1 MAGQMRTR
9 AETKPPI
16 LERIIATLS
25 PKWAFDRQLFRSAL
39 SRNYDAGANDRFS
52 GNWMPVANATAEE
65 TAAPYRDR
73 IRGRARDLERNNDLV
88 IGALDTFDRNVVG
101 SGIRPQAAI
110 LKAGGDQNERLNE
123 QAEALWKHWAK
134 PGNCDT
140 TGQSTFYEL
149 ESLAMRR
156 KVTDG
161 EIFIRR
167 ITPKKEP
174 GKVPLLL
181 QMLEPDLLDTV
192 KTDNGK
198 NKVYGGVEVNEFGRP
213 VAYWFAKEKY
223 GESSRIPADQVLH
236 LFKKTRAIE
245 FRGVS
250 ELVPVIQRARHSGEA
265 IDAELLATRLAA
277 CFAGFIKT
285 GNPHRTSLG
294 RQETSSTG
302 DRLETIE
309 PGTLNYLSRD
319 EDVVFSSPGRPN
331 TSIADFVKMLD
342 RRAGA
347 AIGLSYEAMTRDLSK
362 GSYSSARQGYLEDR
376 RTYRRAQQY
385 LVDHLCQPV
394 WEWFIEAAYLA
405 GLLKIPNYY
414 ADPERF
420 TSARWLANG
429 WEWIDPMKEVQANEE
444 AIKSG
449 QLTLEETCGARGR
462 DWREVLEQR
471 QREQKYAA
479 ELGLVLDF
487 GSTASNNNGTGGG
500 DDDEEDGGNG
510 GNEGG
515 NGEEA

>member
-1 MAGQMRTR
+1 MAWQMRTR
-9 AETKPPI
+9 AEKPPI

-101 SGIRPQAAI
+101 SGIRPQASI

-123 QAEALWKHWAK
+123 QVEALWKHWAK

-156 KVTDG
+156 KSTDG

-192 KTDNGK
+192 KTDNGA

-223 GESSRIPADQVLH
+223 GESSRIPAEQILH

-250 ELVPVIQRARHSGEA
+250 ELVPVIQRAK
-265 IDAELLATRLAA
+265 I
-277 CFAGFIKT
+277 
-285 GNPHRTSLG
+285 G
-294 RQETSSTG
+294 RAS
-302 DRLETIE
+302 
-309 PGTLNYLSRD
+309 
-319 EDVVFSSPGRPN
+319 
-331 TSIADFVKMLD
+331 
-342 RRAGA
+342 
-347 AIGLSYEAMTRDLSK
+347 
-362 GSYSSARQGYLEDR
+362 
-376 RTYRRAQQY
+376 
-385 LVDHLCQPV
+385 
-394 WEWFIEAAYLA
+394 
-405 GLLKIPNYY
+405 
-414 ADPERF
+414 
-420 TSARWLANG
+420 
-429 WEWIDPMKEVQANEE
+429 
-444 AIKSG
+444 
-449 QLTLEETCGARGR
+449 
-462 DWREVLEQR
+462 WRERV
-471 QREQKYAA
+471 
-479 ELGLVLDF
+479 
-487 GSTASNNNGTGGG
+487 
-500 DDDEEDGGNG
+500 
-510 GNEGG
+510 
-515 NGEEA
+515 

>member
-1 MAGQMRTR
+1 MAGKMRTEKK
-9 AETKPPI
+9 AKVPV

-39 SRNYDAGANDRFS
+39 GRNYDAGSVDRIS
-52 GNWMPVANATAEE
+52 GSWMPVSNATAEE

-88 IGALDTFDRNVVG
+88 IGALDTLDRNVVG

-123 QAEALWKHWAK
+123 QAEALWKRWSK
-134 PGNCDT
+134 PGNCDA

-149 ESLAMRR
+149 QSLVMRR
-156 KVTDG
+156 KSTDG
-161 EIFIRR
+161 EIFVRK
-167 ITPKKEP
+167 ITPKAGP
-174 GKVPLLL
+174 GEVPLQL
-181 QMLEPDLLDTV
+181 QLLEPDLLDTIR
-192 KTDNGK
+192 TDNGK
-198 NKVYGGVEVNEFGRP
+198 NKVFGGVEVNEFGRP

-223 GESSRIPADQVLH
+223 GKSSRIPADQILH

-285 GNPHRTSLG
+285 GNPHRSSLG
-294 RQETSSTG
+294 RQETSTTG

-309 PGTLNYLSRD
+309 PGTMTYLSRD
-319 EDVVFSSPGRPN
+319 EDVTFSSPGRPN

-347 AIGLSYEAMTRDLSK
+347 AIGLSYEAMSRDLSK

-385 LVDHLCQPV
+385 LVDHFCQPV

-405 GLLKIPNYY
+405 NLLKIPSYY
-414 ADPERF
+414 ADPDRF
-420 TSARWLANG
+420 TAVRWLANG
-429 WEWIDPMKEVQANEE
+429 WEWIDPETEVKANSL
-444 AIKSG
+444 AMAAG

-471 QREQKYAA
+471 AREQEYAA
-479 ELGLVLDF
+479 SLGLTLDF
-487 GSTASNNNGTGGG
+487 GSTASNNDDTGGG
-500 DDDEEDGGNG
+500 DDEGDGGQG

-515 NGEEA
+515 DVEEA